1 LIANFAKR
9 SSTIATAAALELAR
23 SSPQTWNEETA
34 NNFDLLLCSALL
46 VLNRGSDEGAGLNAE
61 EDLAAKC
68 GAISTLSTLLND
80 PAIVTGA
87 VESGS
92 LNIASFATIFAVLL
106 RRSTVALPTALLAPE
121 RSSSPASP
129 RLEERGGAGGQEEE
143 EDEVLR
149 ASRSALLH
157 SRTFMRMRIDLVT
170 RLLQLPSISDDGGE
184 SASSF
189 IAQLLRGHFESPTSV
204 GSVSVCFCF
213 CQHGGKLFVVL

>member
-1 LIANFAKR
+1 M
-9 SSTIATAAALELAR
+9 
-23 SSPQTWNEETA
+23 
-34 NNFDLLLCSALL
+34 
-46 VLNRGSDEGAGLNAE
+46 NRGSDEGAGLNAE

-92 LNIASFATIFAVLL
+92 LSIASFATIFAVLL

-170 RLLQLPSISDDGGE
+170 RLLQLPSSISDDGGD

-189 IAQLLRGHFESPTSV
+189 IAQLLRGHFESSTSV

-213 CQHGGKLFVVL
+213 LSTTCWKTFRCIVTE